1 MFPQP
6 PRFTRTDTLFP
17 STTRFRSHRTGTV
30 AAIVESNVDAG
41 SGQFVVQFF
50 SRLLHRRRLVA
61 ADRTDDDAKRCDRV
75 RPDDAVGIKGLFN
88 HRRRQTRHADAVAT
102 HLRRHGLAVGVE
114 HGDLH
119 RLRVLG
125 AELEDVTAFDAAVE
139 LDRSEENTS
148 ELQSIMRISY

>member
-1 MFPQP
+1 MSFVVFFLMIRRP
-6 PRFTRTDTLFP
+6 PRSTRTDTLFP
-17 STTRFRSHRTGTV
+17 YTTLFRS
-30 AAIVESNVDAG
+30 
-41 SGQFVVQFF
+41 
-50 SRLLHRRRLVA
+50 
-61 ADRTDDDAKRCDRV
+61 
-75 RPDDAVGIKGLFN
+75 IKGLFN

-139 LDRSEENTS
+139 LDRADSIRAGVAFGNHAQKLGAVGAGTRRSEEQTS
-148 ELQSIMRISY
+148 ELQ